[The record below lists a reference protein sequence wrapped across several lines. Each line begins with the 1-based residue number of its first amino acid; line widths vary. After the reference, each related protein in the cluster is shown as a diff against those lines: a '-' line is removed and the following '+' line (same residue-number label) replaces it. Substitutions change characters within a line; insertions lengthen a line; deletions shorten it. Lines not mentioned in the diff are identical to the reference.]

1 VAVTEIM
8 QVDEDV
14 KSLINA
20 GGTVA
25 DIRQKCVSKGM
36 RLLTHSAWRGVLA
49 GATSVDEMLAL
60 SVHHE

>member
-14 KSLINA
+14 KSLINTGA
-20 GGTVA
+20 SVA

-36 RLLTHSAWRGVLA
+36 RLLTHSAWRGVMA
-49 GATSVDEMLAL
+49 GVTSIEEMLAL